1 MQLSRSIG
9 IVRATAMVVGI
20 IVGASIFVQPSEIAR
35 IVPDRRGVLAVWLVA
50 GVLTLFGALVCA
62 ELASAFPR
70 SGGVYV
76 YLKEAWSPAAGFLWG
91 WAMFWV
97 MHSGIVAAIAVIVGR
112 FSGFDATAVAIV
124 AIVLL
129 SAINYVG
136 VRQGSALQTFFT
148 IAKIAALIVI
158 LIAVMPSGSEAT
170 GRAGGAMNVR
180 DLLLAVSAALFT
192 YGGWHMVTYSA
203 DETRDPEKTIP
214 RALMIGIAIVTTCY
228 VWLNMEAM
236 SSPLLNG
243 KSPLINLLVVVS
255 ALGALAGVILAGPR
269 VYYAM
274 AQDGLLFRW
283 AGAVHPRFRTPHRA
297 IVMQA
302 VWSSVLVLTGTYR
315 SLFTRVVYT
324 EWIFFATM
332 AAGIFV
338 LRKRADYAP
347 RVRVPMLVPLLFIVA
362 SVAIVANQI
371 AAEPLQSAIGL
382 LIVIAGLPVYFLW
395 SRYGHRF
402 S

>member
-1 MQLSRSIG
+1 VQLSRSIG

-20 IVGASIFVQPSEIAR
+20 IVGASIFVQPSEIVR
-35 IVPDRRGVLAVWLVA
+35 LVPSSRDVLVVWLIA

-76 YLKEAWSPAAGFLWG
+76 FLKEAWSPAAGFLWG

-97 MHSGIVAAIAVIVGR
+97 MHSGIVAAIAVIIGR
-112 FSGFDATAVAIV
+112 YSGGNVTVVAIA
-124 AIVLL
+124 AILLL

-148 IAKIAALIVI
+148 IVKIAALVV
-158 LIAVMPSGSEAT
+158 LLAT
-170 GRAGGAMNVR
+170 MEHRLQPVGLHRLKPVLH
-180 DLLLAVSAALFT
+180 DILLAVSAALFA

-203 DETRDPEKTIP
+203 EETRDPERTIP
-214 RALMIGIAIVTTCY
+214 RALIIGIAIVTGCY
-228 VWLNMEAM
+228 VWVNVATRGM
-236 SSPLLNG
+236 PLMAKPGSTL
-243 KSPLINLLVVVS
+243 NLLVILS

-283 AGAVHPRFRTPHRA
+283 AGAIHPRFRTPHRA

-302 VWSSVLVLTGTYR
+302 IWPSVLVATGTYR

-324 EWIFFATM
+324 EWIFFAAM
-332 AAGIFV
+332 AAGVFV
-338 LRKRADYAP
+338 LRRRSDYAP
-347 RVRVPMLVPLLFIVA
+347 RVRVPALVPLLFVVA
-362 SVAIVANQI
+362 SLAIVANQI
-371 AAEPLQSAIGL
+371 AAEPVQSAVGL

-395 SRYGHRF
+395 SHYGHRF

>member
-1 MQLSRSIG
+1 VQLSRSIG

-35 IVPDRRGVLAVWLVA
+35 LVPGSRDVLVVWLVA

-76 YLKEAWSPAAGFLWG
+76 FLKEAWSPAAGFLWG

-112 FSGFDATAVAIV
+112 YSGGNVTVVAIA
-124 AIVLL
+124 AILLL

-148 IAKIAALIVI
+148 IVKIAALVV
-158 LIAVMPSGSEAT
+158 LLVNVGRTSSPP
-170 GRAGGAMNVR
+170 GRAESPSYVSI
-180 DLLLAVSAALFT
+180 LLAVSAALFA

-203 DETRDPEKTIP
+203 EETRDPEKTIP
-214 RALMIGIAIVTTCY
+214 RALILGIAIVTGCY
-228 VWLNMEAM
+228 MWVNVATRGM
-236 SSPLLNG
+236 PLMAKPGSTL
-243 KSPLINLLVVVS
+243 NLLVILS

-283 AGAVHPRFRTPHRA
+283 AGAIHPRFRTPHRA

-302 VWSSVLVLTGTYR
+302 IWSSVLVATGTYR

-324 EWIFFATM
+324 EWIFFAAM

-338 LRKRADYAP
+338 LRRRSDYAP
-347 RVRVPMLVPLLFIVA
+347 RVRVPALVPLLFVVA
-362 SVAIVANQI
+362 SLAIVANQI
-371 AAEPLQSAIGL
+371 AAEPVQSAVGL

-395 SRYGHRF
+395 SHYGHRF